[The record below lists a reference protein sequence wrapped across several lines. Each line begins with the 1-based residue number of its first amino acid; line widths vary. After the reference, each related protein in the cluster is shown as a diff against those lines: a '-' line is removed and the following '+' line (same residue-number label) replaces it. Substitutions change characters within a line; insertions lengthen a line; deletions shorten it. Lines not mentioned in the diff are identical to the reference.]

1 MNTIIVATDY
11 SKAATNALAYAS
23 NLARQ
28 IGSRI
33 VLCHAYYMVVTHLDV
48 PVDLPG
54 EEELK
59 AENMAKLTALAQEVN
74 RNYGVEVECKSGPM
88 PVVHFLSTV
97 MADTKADLVVMGMK
111 GLSMLDQRLFGSTT
125 VNLINEAKYPVLVVH
140 EHTAYTPMN
149 RIMLASDLQSNNL
162 KTLDTLASLARS
174 YQALVQIVHVSENKE
189 EEEKFVLSSQRKLE
203 GPFQQI
209 PHEYVSVLDK
219 DITQGIEKAIS
230 QYKPDLL
237 VMLPQEHNFWDRLFN
252 KSNTGKMAF
261 KVHIP
266 LLALPAEEPQR
277 IYKED

>member
-74 RNYGVEVECKSGPM
+74 RNYGVKVVCKSGPM
-88 PVVHFLSTV
+88 PVVHFLSIV

-125 VNLINEAKYPVLVVH
+125 VHLINEAKYPVLIVH
-140 EHTAYTPMN
+140 EHTAYTPLN
-149 RIMLASDLQSNNL
+149 RIMLASDLQLNNVKRL
-162 KTLDTLASLARS
+162 NTLASLARS

-203 GPFQQI
+203 GPFQKI
-209 PHEYVSVLDK
+209 PHDMFLC
-219 DITQGIEKAIS
+219 
-230 QYKPDLL
+230 
-237 VMLPQEHNFWDRLFN
+237 
-252 KSNTGKMAF
+252 
-261 KVHIP
+261 
-266 LLALPAEEPQR
+266 
-277 IYKED
+277 